1 MRAIA
6 VVMIV
11 ATLMMQTQVA
21 DAFLGKRND
30 EPINRAKKHY
40 EEHEY
45 FLARTVTLEILAD
58 DPANAE
64 AQALMGKILDA
75 EIERQKDRVYP
86 MAAEDMDD
94 DEKGAEVK
102 TWLERSRALLAR
114 KEYDLALFAAEK
126 VFAYDAENRQASEM
140 IDSIKEQAI
149 KDGKADMLFLNK
161 MYEEEIS
168 DRLKRYRD
176 QAQALAAGG
185 YLGQARFTIE
195 KILLLEPED
204 PKALKLYQ
212 DILEQEGAVRHEA

>member
-1 MRAIA
+1 
-6 VVMIV
+6 
-11 ATLMMQTQVA
+11 
-21 DAFLGKRND
+21 
-30 EPINRAKKHY
+30 
-40 EEHEY
+40 
-45 FLARTVTLEILAD
+45 
-58 DPANAE
+58 
-64 AQALMGKILDA
+64 
-75 EIERQKDRVYP
+75 
-86 MAAEDMDD
+86 AEDMDD